1 MLNNT
6 KFNKIFDDLHD
17 DHVCSIVVY
26 VDPATNII
34 HADSDCTEPL
44 DADTVTEL
52 FTKRMA
58 VGAFKGDDSRY
69 AIPVGFSKSITKEH
83 VSVMLA
89 LADKVAE
96 DASLVLRWVHSK
108 EYAEGV

>member
-17 DHVCSIVVY
+17 DHVRSIVVY
-26 VDPATNII
+26 VDPETNII

-58 VGAFKGDDSRY
+58 VGAFKGDNSRY
-69 AIPVGFSKSITKEH
+69 AIPVGFTKPITNEH
-83 VSVMLA
+83 VSVMLV
-89 LADKVAE
+89 LADKGTE
-96 DASLVLRWVHSK
+96 DASLVLRWAYSK
-108 EYAEGV
+108 EYTAE